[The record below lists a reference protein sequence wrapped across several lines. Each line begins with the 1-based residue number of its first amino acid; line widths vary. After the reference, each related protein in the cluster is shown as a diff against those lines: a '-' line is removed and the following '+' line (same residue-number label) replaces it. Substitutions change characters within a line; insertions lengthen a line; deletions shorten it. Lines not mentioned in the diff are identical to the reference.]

1 MKKLIML
8 PGPTNVPEPVMRAM
22 LEPMMNHRSPSFTKL
37 WKSIAEKGRR
47 VFQTSGDII
56 ALTTSGTGAVEASVT
71 NLVRKGDKVIVTVF
85 GEFGARLSEEIEDMG
100 AHVVKVT
107 APFGDAPPISALEE
121 AFEQN
126 GQVKA
131 LYVVANETSTGVG
144 IRWLKQAGEL
154 CSKYG
159 AFFIADAVSNLGGD
173 GIPVDAYNIDICV
186 TASQKCIA
194 APPGVSILSISK
206 RAKQYMVENPPPLQY
221 LNLPRYFKY
230 AEKGET
236 PFTPVLPLYS
246 ALDCAFGIMLEE
258 GMEKRIQRHKICAD
272 SFYAAFKAMG
282 LEAFAKEASRSN
294 TVVALKY
301 PQGLNDKQFRA
312 TVEEN
317 YGVVLAGGFGA
328 YSGKLFRV
336 GSMGEV
342 NKYHVNTTVSAVANT
357 MKQMGMRVDGDAA
370 TSAANN
376 LLKRLS

>member
-22 LEPMMNHRSPSFTKL
+22 LEPMMNHRGPSFTKL
-37 WKSIAEKGRR
+37 WKSITERGQR

-56 ALTTSGTGAVEASVT
+56 ALTTSGTGGVEASVT
-71 NLVRKGDKVIVTVF
+71 NLIRKGDKVIVTVF
-85 GEFGARLSEEIEDMG
+85 GEFGTRLSEEIEDMG
-100 AHVVKVT
+100 AHVVEVT
-107 APFGDAPPISALEE
+107 ALFGDAPTISAVQE

-126 GQVKA
+126 SQVKA

-144 IRWLKQAGEL
+144 IGWLKQAGEL

-194 APPGVSILSISK
+194 APPGLSILSISK

-236 PFTPVLPLYS
+236 PFTPALPLYS
-246 ALDCAFGIMLEE
+246 ALDCAFGLMLEE
-258 GMEKRIQRHKICAD
+258 GIEKRVQRHKTCAD

-282 LEAFAKEASRSN
+282 LEAFAKDASRSN
-294 TVVALKY
+294 TVIALKY

-312 TVEEN
+312 AVEEN
-317 YGVVLAGGFGA
+317 YGVVLAGGFGEFNR
-328 YSGKLFRV
+328 KLFRV

-342 NKYHVNTTVSAVANT
+342 NKYHVHATVSAVANT
-357 MKQMGMRVDGDAA
+357 MRQMGMHIDADAA
-370 TSAANN
+370 MSAANSV
-376 LLKRLS
+376 LKSLS

>member
-22 LEPMMNHRSPSFTKL
+22 LEPMMNHRGPSFTKL
-37 WKSIAEKGRR
+37 WKSITERGQR

-56 ALTTSGTGAVEASVT
+56 ALTTSGTGGVEASVT
-71 NLVRKGDKVIVTVF
+71 NLIRKGDKVIVTIF
-85 GEFGARLSEEIEDMG
+85 GEFGTRLSEEIEDMG
-100 AHVVKVT
+100 AHVVEVT
-107 APFGDAPPISALEE
+107 APFGDAPTISAVQE

-126 GQVKA
+126 SQVKA

-144 IRWLKQAGEL
+144 IGWLKQAGEL

-194 APPGVSILSISK
+194 APPGLSILSISK

-236 PFTPVLPLYS
+236 PFTPALPLYS
-246 ALDCAFGIMLEE
+246 ALDCAFGLMLEE
-258 GMEKRIQRHKICAD
+258 GMEKRVQRHKICAD

-282 LEAFAKEASRSN
+282 LEAFAKDASRSN
-294 TVVALKY
+294 TVIALKY

-312 TVEEN
+312 AVEEN
-317 YGVVLAGGFGA
+317 YGVVLAGGFGEFNR
-328 YSGKLFRV
+328 KLFRV

-342 NKYHVNTTVSAVANT
+342 NKYHVHATVSAVANT
-357 MKQMGMRVDGDAA
+357 MRQMGMHIDADAA
-370 TSAANN
+370 MSAANSV
-376 LLKRLS
+376 LKSLS